1 MFRALTLFVV
11 MAMVVAISGM
21 SPSAGGDDKPKDKAA
36 ARNFEVTYKGNKIDQ
51 ANIAVVVG
59 DTVRWVNED
68 NGQHSVTFDT
78 AGAPWTEKIVEGGAF
93 TERAK
98 FTTAGEF
105 KYHCKFHQTTMTGT
119 VTVK

>member
-1 MFRALTLFVV
+1 MFRALTLFVA
-11 MAMVVAISGM
+11 MAVAMSGM
-21 SPSAGGDDKPKDKAA
+21 SPSVGGDDKPKDKAA
-36 ARNFEVTYKGNKIDQ
+36 ARNFEVSYKGNKIDQ
-51 ANIAVVVG
+51 ADITVAVG

-68 NGQHSVTFDT
+68 DRHSVTFDMP
-78 AGAPWTEKIVEGGAF
+78 GAPWAEKIVEGGAF

-105 KYHCKFHQTTMTGT
+105 KYHCKFHASMKGT